1 MAQYLWCYCE
11 VIATESDLKHSGVK
25 IDAKDFPNIIVIS
38 KTNEK
43 NLSESDSH
51 IGIGDWRVPRNSV
64 QPQYESDPPSPK
76 TQMTLATLRSTTVA
90 T

>member
-1 MAQYLWCYCE
+1 M
-11 VIATESDLKHSGVK
+11 K
-25 IDAKDFPNIIVIS
+25 
-38 KTNEK
+38 K

-51 IGIGDWRVPRNSV
+51 IGIGDWRVPRNFV
-64 QPQYESDPPSPK
+64 QPQYKSGPPSPK

>member
-25 IDAKDFPNIIVIS
+25 IAKDFPNIIVIS

-43 NLSESDSH
+43 KSESDSH

-64 QPQYESDPPSPK
+64 QPQYKSGPPSPK
-76 TQMTLATLRSTTVA
+76 TQTTLATLRSTTVA
-90 T
+90 A